1 MPRQSVPSFALLP
14 LLLLALAFSPAPAR
28 AGDSA
33 LVAERITV
41 ANAADH
47 LFGGTDAYGG
57 IDDWYLG
64 NGIVELI
71 VDDVG
76 LQNDLVLLGVVSAP
90 PRQSQAGFTGGSL
103 IDLGRVGANDDQLV
117 QMFTVGGL
125 STSNFILYDTI
136 DASDDGVT
144 ATITVTGRLLGFD
157 PVLPSELPV
166 ETEYA
171 LGSGDDFVTVTTTVT
186 NESAVEA
193 TGLGG
198 FLDAFVWTE
207 RALLPFSPLPLRGF
221 DHPVLDLGNPITS
234 LERPPFAAVPGS
246 NGPADGIVDPVTG
259 DVSGE
264 VSYGLVGIETSLDA
278 DGAGGADP
286 DVAGVDSLFGV
297 SNHQL
302 TALGNYPVGSAGLPP
317 DGVLRYVR
325 RLYVGERNDVA
336 AVASPIF
343 GELAGRFGF
352 QTGTLSGNVDAADT
366 ADVVASIV
374 ATRTGGTALA
384 AFPDDTP
391 LTQIR
396 TGPDGSFSGVVL
408 PEGTYD
414 LEVRSAERT
423 PTVVTGVAVTAGQD
437 TPVTIPALSGLGS
450 VEVQLVERRKG
461 PDLPIPGKLVFKGRK
476 GDPDPQFGRDIEAFD
491 LSNAGDRVVAHE
503 TFGGSFAQGNT
514 AYLTGGATT
523 LSLRP
528 GRYEVYA
535 SRGPEYGVQRK
546 TLVVKEGK
554 SKRLKFVLDRLVE
567 TPDALS
573 GDFHIHSARSLDTQA
588 GLEARVASFAGE
600 NVEVMVSTDH
610 DFVLDYA
617 PVIDALELA
626 PFVSS
631 IVGLEVTGSVPN
643 PPAFPDSTGHIN
655 AWPLTVDP
663 TARRD
668 GAIEDEFVAPNFLYS
683 RLRAGGAQVV
693 QYNHPRAGSA
703 GLTSIGFF
711 NNFGYR
717 PDLPITDPPNDLLLD
732 DDVTGD
738 SGVANPDGYRNL
750 DFDVL
755 EIGNGTSVSGW
766 VETRADWISLLRQ
779 VGNDTPSGT
788 VPFHPATGVS
798 DSHRVT
804 VESAG
809 YFRSYVLE
817 SGDDPTA
824 LDVAAY
830 NQAIKQGRMVVTTG
844 PYLEVSLADGAGNSA
859 GVGETLTPTGAAL
872 TLHVRVQASPWVPV
886 DEVRVLVNGEVPAG
900 LAFDTTTN
908 PKLKAAPKKAWS
920 RSKKSVE
927 RFDAAIPLDLGG
939 SDAFVIVEAG
949 ARLDPLPDPDP
960 FGELLVPDYRSMA
973 FANPIFVDFAGD
985 GFDAPG
991 VSAEL
996 IAKARAPLETPRGRA
1011 ALEAKRAHDVRDHP
1025 SIYELRIPAEALGGA
1040 E

>member
-1 MPRQSVPSFALLP
+1 MARRPAPSLALLP
-14 LLLLALAFSPAPAR
+14 LIPLALAFSPAAAR

-33 LVAERITV
+33 LVAEQITV

-57 IDDWYLG
+57 IGDWYLT

-71 VDDVG
+71 VDDVA
-76 LQNDLVLLGVVSAP
+76 LQDDLGLLGVVSP
-90 PRQSQAGFTGGSL
+90 PPKQSQAGSTGGSL
-103 IDLGRVGANDDQLV
+103 IDLARVGANDDQLV

-125 STSNFILYDTI
+125 STSNFIVYDSIGT
-136 DASDDGVT
+136 SNDGLT
-144 ATITVTGRLLGFD
+144 ARITVSGRLLGFE
-157 PVLPSELPV
+157 PVLPSDLPV
-166 ETEYA
+166 VTEYA
-171 LGSGDDFVTVTTTVT
+171 LGSGDDFLTVTTTVT
-186 NESAVEA
+186 NEALVEA
-193 TGLGG
+193 AGLGG
-198 FLDAFVWTE
+198 FLDAFVWTS
-207 RALLPFSPLPLRGF
+207 RALLPFSPLPMRGF
-221 DHPVLDLGNPITS
+221 DHRELDLGNPILA
-234 LERPPFAAVPGS
+234 LETPPFAAVPGS
-246 NGPADGIVDPVTG
+246 NGPADGIVDPLTG

-264 VSYGLVGIETSLDA
+264 VSYGLLGVETSLDG
-278 DGAGGADP
+278 DGPGGAEP
-286 DVAGVDSLFGV
+286 DVQVVAELFGV
-297 SNHQL
+297 SNHEL
-302 TALGNYPVGSAGLPP
+302 TALGNYPVGSTGLPP
-317 DGVLRYVR
+317 TGVLSYVR

-336 AVASPIF
+336 AVANPIL
-343 GELAGRFGF
+343 GELAGRFGY
-352 QTGTLSGNVDAADT
+352 QTGTISGNVDAADT

-374 ATRTGGTALA
+374 ATRSGGPALA
-384 AFPDDTP
+384 AFPDGTP
-391 LTQIR
+391 LTHIR
-396 TGPDGSFSGVVL
+396 TAADGSFSGVVL
-408 PEGTYD
+408 PEGSYD
-414 LEVRSAERT
+414 LEVRSAERM
-423 PTVVTGVAVTAGQD
+423 PTFVTAIAVTAGQD
-437 TPVTIPALSGLGS
+437 TQVTIPALSGLGA
-450 VEVQLVERRKG
+450 VEVELVERRKG
-461 PDLPIPGKLVFKGRK
+461 PDQPIPGKLVFKGRK
-476 GDPDPQFGRDIEAFD
+476 GDPDPEFGRDIEAFD
-491 LSNAGDRVVAHE
+491 LSNAGDEVVDHE
-503 TFGGSFAQGNT
+503 TFGGSLAQGNT

-535 SRGPEYGVQRK
+535 SRGPEYSVQRK

-554 SKRLKFVLDRLVE
+554 RKRLKFVLDRLVE
-567 TPDALS
+567 TPGALS

-610 DFVLDYA
+610 DFVLDYG

-626 PFVSS
+626 PFVNS
-631 IVGLEVTGSVPN
+631 IVGVEVTGSVPN

-655 AWPLTVDP
+655 AWPMTPDA
-663 TARRD
+663 TAHAD
-668 GAIEDEFVAPNFLYS
+668 GAIQDEFVAPNFIFS
-683 RLRAGGAQVV
+683 RLRDRGAEVI
-693 QYNHPRAGSA
+693 QYNHPRAGTS

-755 EIGNGTSVSGW
+755 EIGNGPGVTGW
-766 VETRADWISLLRQ
+766 LETRADWISLLRQ
-779 VGNDTPSGT
+779 IDMPDGP
-788 VPFHPATGVS
+788 VPFHPGTGVS

-809 YFRSYVLE
+809 YFRSYVLG

-824 LDVAAY
+824 LDVPSY

-844 PYLEVSLADGAGNSA
+844 PYLEVSLDDGAGGSA
-859 GVGETLTPTGAAL
+859 GVGETLTPAGAGL

-927 RFDAAIPLDLGG
+927 RFDASIPLDLGG

-949 ARLDPLPDPDP
+949 VKLDPLPDADP
-960 FGELLVPDYRSMA
+960 FGELLVPGYRSIA

-985 GFDAPG
+985 GFDGPG
-991 VSAEL
+991 VSAPLMAEL
-996 IAKARAPLETPRGRA
+996 RAPLETPRGRA
-1011 ALEAKRAHDVRDHP
+1011 AAEAKRAEDVRDHP
-1025 SIYELRIPAEALGGA
+1025 SIYQLRIPAEALGGA